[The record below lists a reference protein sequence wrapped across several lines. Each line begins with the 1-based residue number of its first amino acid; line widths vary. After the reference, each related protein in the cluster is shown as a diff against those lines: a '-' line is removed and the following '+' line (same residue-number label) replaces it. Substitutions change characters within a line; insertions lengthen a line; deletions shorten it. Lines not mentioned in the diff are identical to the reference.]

1 MLGNP
6 AGALR
11 LGRPTTL
18 WCAPPAPAAPTPTP
32 TSAKSNS
39 TDSFACNNSVSCRY
53 CSISR
58 FEGVVLATV
67 TGRRGEKGAHSLFCA
82 ERVAP
87 YGASSAQLVLE
98 SHRYADR
105 TRTVWRN
112 PLRYD
117 TGSCRYQPQQQ
128 ANNNPPTQD
137 SVAARGPAFV
147 QASTYIFRYAAVA
160 EVARVSVQ
168 VAGLLLWCGSRQ
180 PGAGG
185 WGGDLVTP
193 DLCACRRYAARG
205 G

>member
-1 MLGNP
+1 MPYAWAAPPLS
-6 AGALR
+6 GALHLHPR
-11 LGRPTTL
+11 HPHPPPPPRNRIVPT
-18 WCAPPAPAAPTPTP
+18 
-32 TSAKSNS
+32 
-39 TDSFACNNSVSCRY
+39 VSRA
-53 CSISR
+53 ITALVVDTVR
-58 FEGVVLATV
+58 FRGLRWVVLATV
-67 TGRRGEKGAHSLFCA
+67 TGRRGEKGTHSLFCA
-82 ERVAP
+82 ERVTP

-98 SHRYADR
+98 SHRYAGR

-117 TGSCRYQPQQQ
+117 KGSCRYQPQQQ

-147 QASTYIFRYAAVA
+147 QATTYIFRYAAVA

>member
-98 SHRYADR
+98 SHRYAGR

-117 TGSCRYQPQQQ
+117 KGSCRYQPQQQ
-128 ANNNPPTQD
+128 ASNNPLSPN
-137 SVAARGPAFV
+137 SLEARGPS
-147 QASTYIFRYAAVA
+147 QMYAAGLDMSLGYVPPTHIWPPHMHFA
-160 EVARVSVQ
+160 LGSV
-168 VAGLLLWCGSRQ
+168 
-180 PGAGG
+180 GA
-185 WGGDLVTP
+185 T
-193 DLCACRRYAARG
+193 
-205 G
+205 